1 MNNCLNEYL
10 NKIDIYLKPM
20 QAGERA
26 DIINEIKSEMVEL
39 ETQGKLSPE
48 QITERLGDPKEL
60 AKAYLGDAISKNSGF
75 SFRKLCAVVAF
86 YSFAGVGGLFVLPL
100 TSVLGVGFMLCGVI
114 APIAGLIKVLGYV
127 VGIDVPWV
135 SFQFGAHVLHPV
147 PAFLLAVVLGVL
159 LFAAGMGF
167 WKITLK
173 YICVIS
179 RGNFHKEEYINDF

>member
-10 NKIDIYLKPM
+10 NKIDKFLKPM

-48 QITERLGDPKEL
+48 QIIERLGDPKEL
-60 AKAYLGDAISKNSGF
+60 AKAYLGDAISKSSSF
-75 SFRKLCAVVAF
+75 SFRKLCAVAAF
-86 YSFAGVGGLFVLPL
+86 YSFAGVGGLFVLPI

-135 SFQFGAHVLHPV
+135 NFQFGTYVLHPI
-147 PAFLLAVVLGVL
+147 PAFFLAAVLGVL
-159 LFAAGMGF
+159 LFAVGMGV
-167 WKITLK
+167 WKLTLK
-173 YICVIS
+173 YIRVIS
-179 RGNFHKEEYINDF
+179 RGKFNK